1 VLGLPQGRDD
11 DLAARGLEDI
21 KRMFPRRDLLTLQP
35 LTVVRV
41 PFAQYAQPPGFYKTL
56 PVNETGIA
64 GLIVAS
70 DGTLSS
76 SIQGAML
83 SGQRAAEAAL
93 RAIDTGRLTPI

>member
-1 VLGLPQGRDD
+1 M
-11 DLAARGLEDI
+11 RG
-21 KRMFPRRDLLTLQP
+21 MPGPTAFPLRP

-41 PFAQYAQPPGFYKTL
+41 PFAQYAQPPGFFKSL